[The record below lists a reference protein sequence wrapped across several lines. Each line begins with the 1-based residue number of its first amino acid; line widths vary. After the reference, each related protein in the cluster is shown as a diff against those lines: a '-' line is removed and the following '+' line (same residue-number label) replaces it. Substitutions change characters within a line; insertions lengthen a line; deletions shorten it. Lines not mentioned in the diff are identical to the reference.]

1 MQTTT
6 TSIPRYPVMVLILG
20 ALACIGP
27 MSIDAYLPAF
37 GAIGRDFQLTPEKTQ
52 LTLGLYMLA
61 FAFMTLLHGT
71 LSDSFGR
78 RRVILSALAVYIAGS
93 LIAALG
99 PSFDWLLAGRVCQG
113 LSAGAGMVVGQAIVT
128 DCYKGP
134 VAQKTMSYI
143 IMVFSVSPAFAPIIG
158 GYLSE
163 HTGWR
168 GVFFFL
174 AALAVFSASLCAFLM
189 PETLAPERRQAF
201 DLSVLSRNYGRVMR
215 DGQFMARAVVFGA
228 LFGGFAFLIGAA
240 PDFVTQVLGLAET
253 DFGYLFI
260 PIVIGLTSGSFL
272 AARLSSQL
280 PSGRLIGFAYAM
292 LGLSCLINL
301 TYTGLATDLNVY
313 AAVIPARA
321 VRLRPVA
328 GHSYHD
334 ATHPRTRTGAVRHRR
349 VSPGVCP
356 DDLLFHRQR
365 LACTAGVRQR
375 LPPGRGPVHWSRGKW
390 LGLGA
395 GHASFLIG
403 RARLNAVMSFR
414 AGHLNS
420 QPASLFT
427 APLTLS

>member
-1 MQTTT
+1 MTRATVARDRLFPLQTTT

-99 PSFDWLLAGRVCQG
+99 PSFDWLLAGRICQG

-292 LGLSCLINL
+292 LALSCLINL

-313 AAVIPARA
+313 AAVIPHGLF
-321 VRLRPVA
+321 VFGLSLGIPTMTLRILE
-328 GHSYHD
+328 
-334 ATHPRTRTGAVRHRR
+334 R
-349 VSPGVCP
+349 VPELSGTAASVLGFVQMIFFSIVSGWLAPLVYGSA
-356 DDLLFHRQR
+356 FR
-365 LACTAGVRQR
+365 LAVALSIGV
-375 LPPGRGPVHWSRGKW
+375 VVS
-390 LGLGA
+390 GLGWA
-395 GHASFLIG
+395 LVT
-403 RARLNAVMSFR
+403 RLSSSAE
-414 AGHLNS
+414 
-420 QPASLFT
+420 PAST
-427 APLTLS
+427 R